1 MKASFTIE
9 RLTKPIAINGIIATE
24 AEPVMLENIVAM
36 AAGTQSE
43 LQV

>member
-1 MKASFTIE
+1 MDFRVE

-24 AEPVMLENIVAM
+24 AKPVIFENIVAM